1 MRRVIT
7 LFVLFLTL
15 GLARSAN
22 SQDIIT
28 TFAGGGPNNLPAVSA
43 NVDSPVGVAVDAAG
57 NLFIADQ
64 ANNRIRKVDTSGIIT
79 TVAGDGSFG
88 LSGDGG
94 PPTSASLSFPID
106 VALDGSGNLFIADP
120 LNNRIR
126 KVSFLNPPAVSLSIA
141 DLTFADQG
149 VGTISTAQTVTL
161 TNTGG
166 GVLTIS
172 SIAVSAD
179 FAQTN
184 NCGASLAVGIGCS
197 IDVTFTPTVSGLL
210 SGDLTIASDDPS
222 GPQMVALSGT
232 GIAPAVSFTSTS
244 LTFVAQLVGTTGDPQ
259 IVTLTNTGS
268 ASLNFS
274 SIVASGDFAQ
284 TNDCGASVAAA
295 ESCTIMTCPQSE
307 DS

>member
-28 TFAGGGPNNLPAVSA
+28 TFAGGG
-43 NVDSPVGVAVDAAG
+43 
-57 NLFIADQ
+57 
-64 ANNRIRKVDTSGIIT
+64 
-79 TVAGDGSFG
+79 
-88 LSGDGG
+88 
-94 PPTSASLSFPID
+94 
-106 VALDGSGNLFIADP
+106 

-232 GIAPAVSFTSTS
+232 GIAPAVSLTSTS